1 MCYHCSRVLHNNL
14 KFKGVTMAT
23 RKEHDFIGELE
34 IPDNVYYGVQTF
46 RAVDNFQMTGRK
58 LKDYPF
64 FVKAFAQIKKAA
76 TLANKE
82 VGVLDADKADALVK
96 AADKIIAGEYA
107 DQFVVDMIQGGAGTS
122 TNMNVNEVLTNIALE
137 SMKHKKGE
145 YKYLHPN
152 DHTNLGQST
161 NDTYPSSIKVAT
173 WAKLGD
179 LLKAMDNL
187 KKELEKKGK
196 AFKDYIKMGRT
207 ELEDAVPTT
216 LGNSFNAFASYI
228 KADMERLS
236 YAREIMQTLN
246 MGATAIGTGIN
257 CHPDYK
263 NAVEKHLSKIT
274 GGKFKPADDLI
285 AATQDTADFVFVS
298 GTLKT
303 AAVRLNKIANDLRLM
318 NSGPRCGLGEI
329 NLPKM
334 QPGSSIMPGKVNPVI
349 CEVVQE
355 ACYEVIGND
364 VTIMLCSERGEF
376 ELNAVEP
383 GIAYALFNS
392 LVILENA
399 MNTLA
404 NKAIKNLTANAEAC
418 KQSVLN
424 SVGIVTAFNPVLGY
438 EKSASIAKEALES
451 GKSVGEVCL
460 ARGYLKKDE
469 IDKILDPKNMLNPQ
483 MKQKRKDS

>member
-1 MCYHCSRVLHNNL
+1 M
-14 KFKGVTMAT
+14 GT

-34 IPDNVYYGVQTF
+34 ISDDVYYGVQTF
-46 RAVDNFQMTGRK
+46 RAVENFHMSGRK

-64 FVKAFAQIKKAA
+64 FVKAFAQVKKAA
-76 TLANKE
+76 VLANKE

-96 AADKIIAGEYA
+96 ACDRLIAGEFL

-137 SMKHKKGE
+137 SMGHKKGE
-145 YKYLHPN
+145 YQYLHPN

-161 NDTYPSSIKVAT
+161 NDTYPSSIKVAAH
-173 WAKLGD
+173 AKLGD
-179 LLKAMDNL
+179 LLKAMEEL
-187 KKELEKKGK
+187 KAELEVK
-196 AFKDYIKMGRT
+196 AKEWKDVIKMGRT

-216 LGNSFNAFASYI
+216 LGNTFNAFVTYI
-228 KADMERLS
+228 KTDIERLK
-236 YAREIMQTLN
+236 YARSVMETLN
-246 MGATAIGTGIN
+246 LGATAIGTGIN

-263 NAVEKHLSKIT
+263 VVVEKRLKEIT
-274 GGKFKPADDLI
+274 GVEFKPAEDLI

-298 GTLKT
+298 GALKT
-303 AAVRLNKIANDLRLM
+303 AAVRLNKIANDMRLM

-392 LVILENA
+392 IIILENA
-399 MNTLA
+399 MKTLA
-404 NKAIKNLTANAEAC
+404 QKAVKHLTANPEAC
-418 KQSVLN
+418 KNAVLN
-424 SVGIVTAFNPVLGY
+424 SIGIVTAFNPVLGY
-438 EKSASIAKEALES
+438 EKSASMAKEALQT
-451 GKSVGEVCL
+451 GKSVADICL
-460 ARGYLKKDE
+460 ERGYLPKEE
-469 IDKILDPKNMLNPQ
+469 IDRILDPKNMLNPQ
-483 MKQKRKDS
+483 MKRK

>member
-1 MCYHCSRVLHNNL
+1 M
-14 KFKGVTMAT
+14 GT

-58 LKDYPF
+58 LRDYPF

-76 TLANKE
+76 VLANKE
-82 VGVLDADKADALVK
+82 VGVIDADKADALAK
-96 AADKIIAGEYA
+96 AADRVIAGEFA

-137 SMKHKKGE
+137 SMGHKKGE

-173 WAKLGD
+173 WTKLGD
-179 LLKAMDNL
+179 LIKAMENL

-196 AFKDYIKMGRT
+196 DFKDYIKMGRT

-216 LGNSFNAFASYI
+216 LGNTFNAFASYI
-228 KADMERLS
+228 KADIERLN
-236 YAREIMQTLN
+236 YAREVMQTLN

-263 NAVEKHLSKIT
+263 NIVEKNLSKIT

-298 GTLKT
+298 GALKT

-364 VTIMLCSERGEF
+364 TTIMLCSERGEF

-404 NKAIKNLTANAEAC
+404 NKAVKNLTANAEAC
-418 KQSVLN
+418 KKSVLN
-424 SVGIVTAFNPVLGY
+424 SIGIVTAFNPVLGY

-451 GKSVGEVCL
+451 GKAVGDICL
-460 ARGYLKKDE
+460 ERGYLPKAE

-483 MKQKRKDS
+483 MKKKRKE

>member
-1 MCYHCSRVLHNNL
+1 M
-14 KFKGVTMAT
+14 GT

-34 IPDNVYYGVQTF
+34 IPDDVYYGVQTF

-76 TLANKE
+76 ALTNKE
-82 VGVLDADKADALVK
+82 VGVLDADKADALAK
-96 AADKIIAGEYA
+96 AADRLIAGDFAE
-107 DQFVVDMIQGGAGTS
+107 QFVVDMIQGGAGTS

-137 SMKHKKGE
+137 SMGHKKGE
-145 YKYLHPN
+145 YQYLHPN

-173 WAKLGD
+173 WTKLGD

-187 KKELEKKGK
+187 KNELEKKAK
-196 AFKDYIKMGRT
+196 DFKDYIKMGRT

-228 KADMERLS
+228 KADIERLT
-236 YAREIMQTLN
+236 YARSVMQALN

-263 NAVEKHLSKIT
+263 NVVEKHLSKIT
-274 GGKFKPADDLI
+274 GGEFKPADDLI

-298 GTLKT
+298 GALKT

-364 VTIMLCSERGEF
+364 TTIMLCSERGEF

-404 NKAIKNLTANAEAC
+404 NKAIKHLTANPEAC

-424 SVGIVTAFNPVLGY
+424 SIGIVTAFNPVLGY
-438 EKSASIAKEALES
+438 EKSASIAKEALET
-451 GKSVGEVCL
+451 GKAVGEICL
-460 ARGYLKKDE
+460 AKGYLPKAE
-469 IDKILDPKNMLNPQ
+469 IDKILDPQNMLNPQ
-483 MKQKRKDS
+483 MKQKRKE

>member
-1 MCYHCSRVLHNNL
+1 M
-14 KFKGVTMAT
+14 GT

-34 IPDNVYYGVQTF
+34 IPDDVYYGVQTF

-76 TLANKE
+76 VLANKE
-82 VGVLDADKADALVK
+82 VGVLDADKADALAK
-96 AADKIIAGEYA
+96 AADRLIAGDFAE
-107 DQFVVDMIQGGAGTS
+107 QFVVDMIQGGAGTS

-137 SMKHKKGE
+137 SMGHKKGE
-145 YKYLHPN
+145 YQYLHPN

-173 WAKLGD
+173 WTNLGD
-179 LLKAMDNL
+179 LHKAMDNL
-187 KKELEKKGK
+187 KKELEKKAK
-196 AFKDYIKMGRT
+196 DFKDYIKMGRT

-216 LGNSFNAFASYI
+216 LGNTFNAFASYI
-228 KADMERLS
+228 KADIERLT
-236 YAREIMQTLN
+236 YARSVMQALN

-263 NAVEKHLSKIT
+263 NVVEKHLSKIT
-274 GGKFKPADDLI
+274 GGEFKPADDFI

-298 GTLKT
+298 GALKT

-364 VTIMLCSERGEF
+364 TTIMLCSERGEF

-404 NKAIKNLTANAEAC
+404 NKAIKHLTANPEAC
-418 KQSVLN
+418 KQAVLN
-424 SVGIVTAFNPVLGY
+424 SIGIVTAFNPVLGY
-438 EKSASIAKEALES
+438 EKSASIAKEALET
-451 GKSVGEVCL
+451 GKAVGEICL
-460 ARGYLKKDE
+460 AKGYLPKAE
-469 IDKILDPKNMLNPQ
+469 IDKILDPQNMLNPQ
-483 MKQKRKDS
+483 MKQKRKE

>member
-1 MCYHCSRVLHNNL
+1 M
-14 KFKGVTMAT
+14 GT

-34 IPDNVYYGVQTF
+34 IPDDVYYGVQTF

-76 TLANKE
+76 VLANKE
-82 VGVLDADKADALVK
+82 VGVLDADKADALAK
-96 AADKIIAGEYA
+96 AADRLIAGDFAE
-107 DQFVVDMIQGGAGTS
+107 QFVVDMIQGGAGTS

-137 SMKHKKGE
+137 SMGHKKGE
-145 YKYLHPN
+145 YQYLHPN

-173 WAKLGD
+173 WTKLGD

-187 KKELEKKGK
+187 KKELEKKAK
-196 AFKDYIKMGRT
+196 DFKDYIKMGRT

-216 LGNSFNAFASYI
+216 LGNTFNAFASYI
-228 KADMERLS
+228 KADIERLT
-236 YAREIMQTLN
+236 YARSVMQALN

-263 NAVEKHLSKIT
+263 NVVEKHLSKIT
-274 GGKFKPADDLI
+274 GGEFKPADDFI

-298 GTLKT
+298 GALKT

-355 ACYEVIGND
+355 SCYEVIGND
-364 VTIMLCSERGEF
+364 TTIMLCSERGEF

-404 NKAIKNLTANAEAC
+404 NKAIKHLTANPEAC
-418 KQSVLN
+418 KQAVLN
-424 SVGIVTAFNPVLGY
+424 SIGIVTAFNPVLGY
-438 EKSASIAKEALES
+438 EKSASIAKEALET
-451 GKSVGEVCL
+451 GKAVGEICL
-460 ARGYLKKDE
+460 AKGYLPKAE
-469 IDKILDPKNMLNPQ
+469 IDKSLDPQNMLNPQ
-483 MKQKRKDS
+483 MKQKRKE

>member
-1 MCYHCSRVLHNNL
+1 M
-14 KFKGVTMAT
+14 GT

-34 IPDNVYYGVQTF
+34 IDDSVYYGVQTF

-76 TLANKE
+76 VLANKE
-82 VGVLDADKADALVK
+82 VGVLDADKADALAK
-96 AADKIIAGEYA
+96 AADRVIAGDFAE
-107 DQFVVDMIQGGAGTS
+107 QFVVDMIQGGAGTS

-137 SMKHKKGE
+137 SMGHKKGE
-145 YKYLHPN
+145 YQYLHPN

-173 WAKLGD
+173 WTKLGD

-187 KKELEKKGK
+187 KKELEKKAK
-196 AFKDYIKMGRT
+196 DFKDYIKMGRT

-216 LGNSFNAFASYI
+216 LGNTFNAFASYI
-228 KADMERLS
+228 KADIERLT
-236 YAREIMQTLN
+236 YARSVMQALN

-263 NAVEKHLSKIT
+263 NVVEKHLSKIT
-274 GGKFKPADDLI
+274 GGEFKPADDFI

-298 GTLKT
+298 GALKT

-364 VTIMLCSERGEF
+364 TTIMLCSERGEF

-404 NKAIKNLTANAEAC
+404 NKAIKHLTANPEAC
-418 KQSVLN
+418 KQAVLN
-424 SVGIVTAFNPVLGY
+424 SIGIVTAFNPVLGY
-438 EKSASIAKEALES
+438 EKSASIAKEALET
-451 GKSVGEVCL
+451 GKAVGEICL
-460 ARGYLKKDE
+460 AKGYLPKAE
-469 IDKILDPKNMLNPQ
+469 IDKILDPQNMLNPQ
-483 MKQKRKDS
+483 MKQKRKE

>member
-1 MCYHCSRVLHNNL
+1 M
-14 KFKGVTMAT
+14 GT

-34 IPDNVYYGVQTF
+34 ISDDVYYGVQTF
-46 RAVDNFQMTGRK
+46 RAVDNFQMSGRK
-58 LKDYPF
+58 LRDYPF
-64 FVKAFAQIKKAA
+64 FIKAFAQIKKAA
-76 TLANKE
+76 ALANKE

-96 AADKIIAGEYA
+96 ACDRLIAGEFI

-137 SMKHKKGE
+137 SMGHKKGE
-145 YKYLHPN
+145 YQYLHPN

-173 WAKLGD
+173 HAKLGD
-179 LLKAMDNL
+179 LLKAME
-187 KKELEKKGK
+187 ELRK
-196 AFKDYIKMGRT
+196 ALQVKAEEFKDVIKMGRT

-216 LGNSFNAFASYI
+216 LGNTFNAFATYI
-228 KADMERLS
+228 KTDIERLT
-236 YAREIMQTLN
+236 YARSIMETLN

-263 NAVEKHLSKIT
+263 NLVEKKLKDIT
-274 GGKFKPADDLI
+274 GVEYKPAADLI

-298 GTLKT
+298 GALKT
-303 AAVRLNKIANDLRLM
+303 AAVRLNKIANDMRLM

-364 VTIMLCSERGEF
+364 VTILLCSERGEF

-399 MNTLA
+399 MKTLA
-404 NKAIKNLTANAEAC
+404 QKAVKDLTANAEAC
-418 KQSVLN
+418 KQSVLH
-424 SVGIVTAFNPVLGY
+424 SIGIVTAFNPVLGY
-438 EKSASIAKEALES
+438 EKSASIAKEALQT
-451 GKSVGEVCL
+451 GKSVGDICL
-460 ARGYLKKDE
+460 ERGYLPKEE

-483 MKQKRKDS
+483 MKKKSA

>member
-1 MCYHCSRVLHNNL
+1 
-14 KFKGVTMAT
+14 
-23 RKEHDFIGELE
+23 
-34 IPDNVYYGVQTF
+34 
-46 RAVDNFQMTGRK
+46 MT
-58 LKDYPF
+58 
-64 FVKAFAQIKKAA
+64 
-76 TLANKE
+76 NKE
-82 VGVLDADKADALVK
+82 VGVLDADKADALAK
-96 AADKIIAGEYA
+96 AADRLIAGDFAE
-107 DQFVVDMIQGGAGTS
+107 QFVVDMIQGGAGTS

-137 SMKHKKGE
+137 SMGHKKGE
-145 YKYLHPN
+145 YQYLHPN

-173 WAKLGD
+173 WTKLGD

-187 KKELEKKGK
+187 KNELEKKAK
-196 AFKDYIKMGRT
+196 DFKDYIKMGRT

-216 LGNSFNAFASYI
+216 LGNTFNAFASYI
-228 KADMERLS
+228 KADIERLT
-236 YAREIMQTLN
+236 YARSVMQALN

-263 NAVEKHLSKIT
+263 NVVEKHLSKIT
-274 GGKFKPADDLI
+274 GGEFKPADDLI

-298 GTLKT
+298 GALKT

-364 VTIMLCSERGEF
+364 TTIMLCSERGEF

-404 NKAIKNLTANAEAC
+404 NKAIKHLTANPEAC

-424 SVGIVTAFNPVLGY
+424 SIGIVTAFNPVLGY
-438 EKSASIAKEALES
+438 EKSASIAKEALET
-451 GKSVGEVCL
+451 GKAVGEICL
-460 ARGYLKKDE
+460 AKGYLPKAE
-469 IDKILDPKNMLNPQ
+469 IDKILDPQNMLNPQ
-483 MKQKRKDS
+483 MKQKRKE

>member
-1 MCYHCSRVLHNNL
+1 M
-14 KFKGVTMAT
+14 GT

-34 IPDNVYYGVQTF
+34 ISDDVYYGVQTF
-46 RAVDNFQMTGRK
+46 RAVENFHMSGRK

-64 FVKAFAQIKKAA
+64 FVKAFAQVKKAA
-76 TLANKE
+76 ALANKE

-96 AADKIIAGEYA
+96 ACDRLIVGEFI

-122 TNMNVNEVLTNIALE
+122 TNMNVNEVLTNVALE
-137 SMKHKKGE
+137 SMGHKKGE
-145 YKYLHPN
+145 YQYLHPN

-173 WAKLGD
+173 HAKLGD
-179 LLKAMDNL
+179 LLKAMEEL
-187 KKELEKKGK
+187 KAELDIKAKEW
-196 AFKDYIKMGRT
+196 KDVIKMGRT

-216 LGNSFNAFASYI
+216 LGNTFNAFATYI
-228 KADMERLS
+228 KTDIERLK
-236 YAREIMQTLN
+236 YARSVMETLN
-246 MGATAIGTGIN
+246 LGATAIGTGIN

-263 NAVEKHLSKIT
+263 VVVEKRLKEIT
-274 GGKFKPADDLI
+274 GVDFKPAEDLI

-298 GTLKT
+298 GALKT
-303 AAVRLNKIANDLRLM
+303 AAVRLNKIANDMRLM

-329 NLPKM
+329 KLPKM

-392 LVILENA
+392 IIILENA
-399 MNTLA
+399 MKTLA
-404 NKAIKNLTANAEAC
+404 QKAVKHLTANPEAC
-418 KQSVLN
+418 KNAVLN
-424 SVGIVTAFNPVLGY
+424 SIGIVTAFNPILGY
-438 EKSASIAKEALES
+438 EKSASMAKEALET
-451 GKSVGEVCL
+451 GKAVGDICL
-460 ARGYLKKDE
+460 ERGYLPKEE
-469 IDKILDPKNMLNPQ
+469 IDRILDPKNMLNPQ
-483 MKQKRKDS
+483 MKRK

>member
-1 MCYHCSRVLHNNL
+1 M
-14 KFKGVTMAT
+14 GT

-34 IPDNVYYGVQTF
+34 IPDDVYYGVQTF

-76 TLANKE
+76 ALANKE
-82 VGVLDADKADALVK
+82 VGVLDADKADALAK
-96 AADKIIAGEYA
+96 AADRLIAGDFAE
-107 DQFVVDMIQGGAGTS
+107 QFVVDMIQGGAGTS

-137 SMKHKKGE
+137 SMGHKKGE
-145 YKYLHPN
+145 YQYLHPN

-173 WAKLGD
+173 WTKLGD

-187 KKELEKKGK
+187 KNELEKKAK
-196 AFKDYIKMGRT
+196 DFKDYIKMGRT

-228 KADMERLS
+228 KADIERLT
-236 YAREIMQTLN
+236 YARSVMQVLN

-263 NAVEKHLSKIT
+263 NVVEKHLSKIT
-274 GGKFKPADDLI
+274 GGEFKPADDLI

-298 GTLKT
+298 GALKT

-364 VTIMLCSERGEF
+364 TTIMLCSERGEF

-404 NKAIKNLTANAEAC
+404 NKAIKHLTANPEAC

-424 SVGIVTAFNPVLGY
+424 SIGIVTAFNPVLGY
-438 EKSASIAKEALES
+438 EKSASIAKEALET
-451 GKSVGEVCL
+451 GKAVGEICL
-460 ARGYLKKDE
+460 AKGYLPKAE
-469 IDKILDPKNMLNPQ
+469 IDKILDPQNMLNPQ
-483 MKQKRKDS
+483 MKQKRKE

>member
-1 MCYHCSRVLHNNL
+1 M
-14 KFKGVTMAT
+14 GT

-34 IPDNVYYGVQTF
+34 ISDDVYYGVQTF
-46 RAVDNFQMTGRK
+46 RAVENFHMSGRK

-64 FVKAFAQIKKAA
+64 FIKAFAQIKKAA
-76 TLANKE
+76 ALANKE
-82 VGVLDADKADALVK
+82 VGVLDAQKADAIIK
-96 AADKIIAGEYA
+96 ACDRLIAGEFI

-137 SMKHKKGE
+137 SMGHKKGE
-145 YKYLHPN
+145 YQYLHPN

-173 WAKLGD
+173 HTKLGD
-179 LLKAMDNL
+179 LLKAMEEL
-187 KKELEKKGK
+187 KNELEIK
-196 AFKDYIKMGRT
+196 AKDFKDMIKMGRT

-216 LGNSFNAFASYI
+216 LGNTFNAFATYI
-228 KADMERLS
+228 KTDIERLT
-236 YAREIMQTLN
+236 YARSVMETLN

-263 NAVEKHLSKIT
+263 NLVEKKLKEIT
-274 GGKFKPADDLI
+274 GVEYKPAADLI

-298 GTLKT
+298 GALKT
-303 AAVRLNKIANDLRLM
+303 AAVRLNKIANDMRLM

-364 VTIMLCSERGEF
+364 TTIMLCSERGEF

-399 MNTLA
+399 MKTLA
-404 NKAIKNLTANAEAC
+404 QKAVKHLTANAEAC

-424 SVGIVTAFNPVLGY
+424 SIGIVTAFNPVLGY
-438 EKSASIAKEALES
+438 EKSASIAKEALQT
-451 GKSVGEVCL
+451 GKAVGDICL
-460 ARGYLKKDE
+460 ERGYLPKEE

-483 MKQKRKDS
+483 MKKKRDA

>member
-1 MCYHCSRVLHNNL
+1 M
-14 KFKGVTMAT
+14 GT

-34 IPDNVYYGVQTF
+34 ISDDVYYGVQTF
-46 RAVDNFQMTGRK
+46 RAVENFHMSGRK

-64 FVKAFAQIKKAA
+64 FIKAFAQIKKAA
-76 TLANKE
+76 ALANKE
-82 VGVLDADKADALVK
+82 VGVLDAQKADAIIK
-96 AADKIIAGEYA
+96 ACDRLIAGEFI

-137 SMKHKKGE
+137 SMGHKKGE
-145 YKYLHPN
+145 YQYLHPN

-173 WAKLGD
+173 HAKLGD
-179 LLKAMDNL
+179 LLKAMEEL
-187 KKELEKKGK
+187 KNELEIK
-196 AFKDYIKMGRT
+196 AKDFKDMIKMGRT

-216 LGNSFNAFASYI
+216 LGNTFNAFATYI
-228 KADMERLS
+228 KTDIERLT
-236 YAREIMQTLN
+236 YARSVMETLN

-263 NAVEKHLSKIT
+263 NLVEKKLKEIT
-274 GGKFKPADDLI
+274 GVEYKPAADLI

-298 GTLKT
+298 GALKT
-303 AAVRLNKIANDLRLM
+303 AAVRLNKIANDMRLM

-364 VTIMLCSERGEF
+364 TTIMLCSERGEF

-399 MNTLA
+399 MKTLA
-404 NKAIKNLTANAEAC
+404 QKAVKHLTANAEAC

-424 SVGIVTAFNPVLGY
+424 SIGIVTAFNPVLGY
-438 EKSASIAKEALES
+438 EKSASIAKEALQT
-451 GKSVGEVCL
+451 GKAVGDICL
-460 ARGYLKKDE
+460 ERGYLPKEE

-483 MKQKRKDS
+483 MKKKRDA

>member
-1 MCYHCSRVLHNNL
+1 M
-14 KFKGVTMAT
+14 GT

-34 IPDNVYYGVQTF
+34 ISDDVYYGVQTF
-46 RAVDNFQMTGRK
+46 RAVENFHMSGRK

-64 FVKAFAQIKKAA
+64 FVKAFAQVKKAA
-76 TLANKE
+76 VLANKE

-96 AADKIIAGEYA
+96 ACDRLIAGEFL

-137 SMKHKKGE
+137 SMGHKKGE
-145 YKYLHPN
+145 YQYLHPN

-161 NDTYPSSIKVAT
+161 NDTYPSSIKVAAH
-173 WAKLGD
+173 AKLGD
-179 LLKAMDNL
+179 LLKAMEEL
-187 KKELEKKGK
+187 KAELEVK
-196 AFKDYIKMGRT
+196 AKEWKDVIKMGRT

-216 LGNSFNAFASYI
+216 LGNTFNAFATYI
-228 KADMERLS
+228 KTDIERLK
-236 YAREIMQTLN
+236 YARSVMETLN
-246 MGATAIGTGIN
+246 LGATAIGTGIN

-263 NAVEKHLSKIT
+263 VVVEKRLKEIT
-274 GGKFKPADDLI
+274 GVEFKPAEDLI

-298 GTLKT
+298 GALKT
-303 AAVRLNKIANDLRLM
+303 AAVRLNKIANDMRLM

-364 VTIMLCSERGEF
+364 VTIMLCGERGEF

-392 LVILENA
+392 IIILENA
-399 MNTLA
+399 MKTLA
-404 NKAIKNLTANAEAC
+404 QKAVKHLTANPEAC
-418 KQSVLN
+418 KNAVLN
-424 SVGIVTAFNPVLGY
+424 SIGIVTAFNPVLGY
-438 EKSASIAKEALES
+438 EKSASMAKEALQT
-451 GKSVGEVCL
+451 GKSVADICL
-460 ARGYLKKDE
+460 ERGYLPKEE
-469 IDKILDPKNMLNPQ
+469 IDRILDPKNMLNPQ
-483 MKQKRKDS
+483 MKRK

>member
-1 MCYHCSRVLHNNL
+1 M
-14 KFKGVTMAT
+14 GT

-34 IPDNVYYGVQTF
+34 ISDDVYYGVQTF
-46 RAVDNFQMTGRK
+46 RAVENFHMSGRK

-64 FVKAFAQIKKAA
+64 FVKAFAQVKKAA
-76 TLANKE
+76 ALANKE

-96 AADKIIAGEYA
+96 ACDRLIAGEFL

-137 SMKHKKGE
+137 SMGHKKGE
-145 YKYLHPN
+145 YQYLHPN

-161 NDTYPSSIKVAT
+161 NDTYPSSIKVAAH
-173 WAKLGD
+173 AKLGD
-179 LLKAMDNL
+179 LLKAMEEL
-187 KKELEKKGK
+187 KAELEVK
-196 AFKDYIKMGRT
+196 AKEWKDVIKMGRT

-216 LGNSFNAFASYI
+216 LGNTFNAFATYI
-228 KADMERLS
+228 KTDIERLK
-236 YAREIMQTLN
+236 YARSVMETLN
-246 MGATAIGTGIN
+246 LGATAIGTGIN

-263 NAVEKHLSKIT
+263 VVVEKRLKEIT
-274 GGKFKPADDLI
+274 GVEFKPAEDLI

-298 GTLKT
+298 GALKT
-303 AAVRLNKIANDLRLM
+303 AAVRLNKIANDMRLM

-392 LVILENA
+392 IIILENA
-399 MNTLA
+399 MKTLA
-404 NKAIKNLTANAEAC
+404 QKAVKHLTANPEAC
-418 KQSVLN
+418 KNAVLN
-424 SVGIVTAFNPVLGY
+424 SIGIVTAFNPVLGY
-438 EKSASIAKEALES
+438 EKSASMAKEALQT
-451 GKSVGEVCL
+451 GKSVADICL
-460 ARGYLKKDE
+460 ERGYLPKEE
-469 IDKILDPKNMLNPQ
+469 IDRILDPKNMLNPQ
-483 MKQKRKDS
+483 MKRK

>member
-1 MCYHCSRVLHNNL
+1 M
-14 KFKGVTMAT
+14 GT

-34 IPDNVYYGVQTF
+34 ISDDVYYGVQTF
-46 RAVDNFQMTGRK
+46 RALENFHMSGRT

-76 TLANKE
+76 ALANKE
-82 VGVLDADKADALVK
+82 VGVLDAQKADAIAK
-96 AADKIIAGEYA
+96 AADKIIAGEYL

-122 TNMNVNEVLTNIALE
+122 TNMNANEVITNVALE
-137 SMKHKKGE
+137 IMGHKKGE
-145 YKYLHPN
+145 YKYLHAN

-173 WAKLGD
+173 YAKLTD
-179 LLKAMDNL
+179 LLKAMEGLRD
-187 KKELEKKGK
+187 ELRRKGTEY
-196 AFKDYIKMGRT
+196 KDMIKMGRT

-228 KADMERLS
+228 DADIENIKQ
-236 YAREIMQTLN
+236 ARELMTYLN

-263 NAVEKHLSKIT
+263 FVVEKKLTEIT
-274 GGKFKPADDLI
+274 GVEFKPAKDFI
-285 AATQDTADFVFVS
+285 AATQDTADFVQVS

-303 AAVRLNKIANDLRLM
+303 AAVRLSKIANDLRLM

-329 NLPKM
+329 ELPKM

-349 CEVVQE
+349 AEVVGE

-376 ELNAVEP
+376 ELNAFEP
-383 GIAYALFNS
+383 GIAYGLFNS
-392 LVILENA
+392 IIILENA
-399 MNTLA
+399 MKTLSE
-404 NKAIKNLTANAEAC
+404 KAIKNLKPLPENC
-418 KQSVLN
+418 LKSVLN
-424 SVGIVTAFNPVLGY
+424 SVGIVTAFNPYIGY
-438 EKSASIAKEALES
+438 ENSASIAKEALNT
-451 GKSVGEVCL
+451 GKAVGDIAIERGLLTKEEV
-460 ARGYLKKDE
+460 
-469 IDKILDPKNMLNPQ
+469 DKILDPKSMLNPH
-483 MKQKRKDS
+483 MGK

>member
-1 MCYHCSRVLHNNL
+1 M
-14 KFKGVTMAT
+14 GT

-34 IPDNVYYGVQTF
+34 ISDDVYYGVQTF
-46 RAVDNFQMTGRK
+46 RAVENFHMSGRK

-64 FVKAFAQIKKAA
+64 FVKAFAQVKKAA
-76 TLANKE
+76 VLANKE

-96 AADKIIAGEYA
+96 ACDRLIAGEFI

-122 TNMNVNEVLTNIALE
+122 TNMNVNEVLTNVALE
-137 SMKHKKGE
+137 SMGHKKGE
-145 YKYLHPN
+145 YQYLHPN

-173 WAKLGD
+173 HAKLGD
-179 LLKAMDNL
+179 LLKAMEEL
-187 KKELEKKGK
+187 KAELDIKAKEW
-196 AFKDYIKMGRT
+196 KDVIKMGRT

-216 LGNSFNAFASYI
+216 LGNTFNAFATYI
-228 KADMERLS
+228 KTDIERLK
-236 YAREIMQTLN
+236 YARSVMETLN
-246 MGATAIGTGIN
+246 LGATAIGTGIN

-263 NAVEKHLSKIT
+263 VVVEKRLKEIT
-274 GGKFKPADDLI
+274 GVDFKPAEDLI

-298 GTLKT
+298 GALKT
-303 AAVRLNKIANDLRLM
+303 AAVRLNKIANDMRLM

-392 LVILENA
+392 IIILENA
-399 MNTLA
+399 MKTLA
-404 NKAIKNLTANAEAC
+404 QKAVKHLTANPEAC
-418 KQSVLN
+418 KNAVLN
-424 SVGIVTAFNPVLGY
+424 SIGIVTAFNPILGY
-438 EKSASIAKEALES
+438 EKSASMAKEALET
-451 GKSVGEVCL
+451 GKAVGDICL
-460 ARGYLKKDE
+460 ERGYLPKEE
-469 IDKILDPKNMLNPQ
+469 IDRILDPKNMLNPQ
-483 MKQKRKDS
+483 MKRK